1 MRYSTP
7 LVLLVPLI
15 LTVACSPG
23 QEVYEKEMEVRGY
36 DFTKYTEEG
45 FLITP
50 EKYEGEYESIGVLR
64 VSVWPRIEYEST
76 GDSSPPRPGPDDT
89 ERRWVT
95 TDPVSRAEVID
106 SLYSRAE
113 RMGADAITRF
123 ESDVVTREEA
133 NVTRIGVEASG
144 FAINRVGDESSQ

>member
-1 MRYSTP
+1 MRHSALLGL
-7 LVLLVPLI
+7 LVLLIPA
-15 LTVACSPG
+15 TACSPG

-50 EKYEGEYESIGVLR
+50 EKYEGRYESIGVLR
-64 VSVWPRIEYEST
+64 VSVWPEIEVESS
-76 GDSSPPRPGPDDT
+76 GDASPARPGPNDT
-89 ERRWVT
+89 DRAWVT
-95 TDPVSRAEVID
+95 TAPVSRTEVID

-113 RMGADAITRF
+113 RMGADAITQF
-123 ESDVVTREEA
+123 ESEIVTREES

-144 FAINRVGDESSQ
+144 FAINRVDN